1 MLSASTTSAVY
12 ETSSGGVPSWLRA
25 TPFFCGP
32 DSPNEISLP
41 RAISGGIWLTGVTG
55 SLAYQWTKPIPT
67 SLKIIHSRVYAQG
80 ITLGA
85 LALTAAIETYHHTSK
100 EE

>member
-1 MLSASTTSAVY
+1 MAEAATTESTPAYMKYWNDTLDWMQENRLKTV
-12 ETSSGGVPSWLRA
+12 
-25 TPFFCGP
+25 
-32 DSPNEISLP
+32 
-41 RAISGGIWLTGVTG
+41 GGIWLTGVTG